1 MSANFITAIVFS
13 VLASL
18 ATWAFEENKHAAEL
32 AELQLDQA
40 NAISQAAEQ
49 ARTNELA
56 ITKTYQGALNAART
70 RETALRRDVDSARSE
85 SDSLRAQ
92 SADAARKLASA
103 APAAVLEY
111 AVAVNEL
118 LGQCQREYQGLAG
131 KADGHAS
138 DARTLIDAWPAYE
151 ASSK

>member
-1 MSANFITAIVFS
+1 MSSNFITAIVFS
-13 VLASL
+13 LLAGL
-18 ATWAFEENKHAAEL
+18 ATWAYEENKHAADV
-32 AELQLDQA
+32 AELQLNQVTA
-40 NAISQAAEQ
+40 VSQAAEQ

-70 RETALRRDVDSARSE
+70 RETTLRRDLDSARAE

-92 SADAARKLASA
+92 SADAARRLASA

-111 AVAVNEL
+111 ALAANDVL
-118 LGQCQREYQGLAG
+118 DHCQREYQELAG

-138 DARTLIDAWPAYE
+138 DARTLIEAWPSY
-151 ASSK
+151 SSAAK